1 MLALVFSRSWYRPD
15 ILPMTPSVRNALPE
29 PVKSLFR
36 TAFVCD
42 HG

>member
-1 MLALVFSRSWYRPD
+1 MVFSRSWYRPD
-15 ILPMTPSVRNALPE
+15 MLPMARNVRMALPE
-29 PVKSLFR
+29 PVNSLFR